1 MRMGEGNEDLRP
13 MLKATR
19 EFRNLTHIDI
29 ALENQES
36 FAFPSMCLYL
46 AQLGEHSKLKWI
58 GLYINNRLDPAFQTD
73 GPELLR
79 EYLLEENHSQIT
91 VVRRSKPSIGAHFE
105 E

>member
-36 FAFPSMCLYL
+36 FAFPSMSPL
-46 AQLGEHSKLKWI
+46 LGK
-58 GLYINNRLDPAFQTD
+58 A
-73 GPELLR
+73 R
-79 EYLLEENHSQIT
+79 EDLEEVVPDT
-91 VVRRSKPSIGAHFE
+91 VPEATDESSLKDILFLCIAALIACP
-105 E
+105 